1 MTRPIFL
8 AFALA
13 AFLLLTANSSS
24 AQTDQGAIT
33 GVVQDS
39 SGAVIPNAQVTATDT
54 DTGLALESHSNS
66 SGVFVFSP
74 LKIGNYTVSATS
86 AGFQT
91 VSRENIHLDAQQRLN
106 LNFSPLPA
114 RLLKR

>member
-1 MTRPIFL
+1 M
-8 AFALA
+8 
-13 AFLLLTANSSS
+13 LLLTAGNSS

-39 SGAVIPNAQVTATDT
+39 SGAVIPNAHVTATDT
-54 DTGLALESHSNS
+54 DTGLVLESRSNS

-86 AGFQT
+86 TGFQT

-106 LNFSPLPA
+106 LNFTLPA
-114 RLLKR
+114 GAVTQTVN